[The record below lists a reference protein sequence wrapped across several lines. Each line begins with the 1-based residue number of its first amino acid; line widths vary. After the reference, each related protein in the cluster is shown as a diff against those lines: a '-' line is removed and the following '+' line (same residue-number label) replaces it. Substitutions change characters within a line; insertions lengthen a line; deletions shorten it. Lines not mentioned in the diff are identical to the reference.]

1 MNTNT
6 SLKPFLSERV
16 WPILRVL
23 VLQLLLMTGI
33 IGNLVG
39 WLVLVV
45 LVDQLHWLDI
55 DFHGQTLK
63 TISPEGKILGFV
75 ILFVVNLILVV
86 LAWRLLERKSLREML
101 WGFSCEQWK
110 PLAWG
115 LLAGLGEVLLT
126 FGCMLIF
133 GVARATWGLSVVPSK
148 TIVMALGWV
157 IASSILGPI
166 VEEALN
172 RGYWFQNIKR
182 GWGVV
187 PAIVITALLFGG
199 MHLLNPNAESL
210 GAVNIALSAT
220 TYALGMV
227 WLGSLWFPIGWHAA
241 WNFAQFFIVG
251 LPNSGLSVSFM
262 GLEGT
267 TILATELSGPHWLTG
282 GNFGMEAGL
291 IKTVILVGAIAAM
304 LWLKKHR
311 GQTTETAAYT

>member
-23 VLQLLLMTGI
+23 ALQLLLMTGI
-33 IGNLVG
+33 IGNLAG
-39 WLVLVV
+39 WLVLAV

-55 DFHGQTLK
+55 DFHGQTLE
-63 TISPEGKILGFV
+63 TISSEGRVLGFV
-75 ILFVVNLILVV
+75 ILSIVNLILVV
-86 LAWRLLERKSLREML
+86 LAWRLLERKSFREML
-101 WGFSCEQWK
+101 WRFSREQWK

-126 FGCMLIF
+126 FGCLLVF
-133 GVARATWGLSVVPSK
+133 GAARATWGLSVVPSK
-148 TIVMALGWV
+148 TIVIALGWV
-157 IASSILGPI
+157 LASSILAPI
-166 VEEALN
+166 LEEALN

-187 PAIVITALLFGG
+187 PATVITALLFGG
-199 MHLLNPNAESL
+199 MHLLNPNAEIL
-210 GAVNIALSAT
+210 GPVNIALNAIV
-220 TYALGMV
+220 YVLGMV

-251 LPNSGLSVSFM
+251 LPNSGISVSFM

-267 TILATELSGPHWLTG
+267 TVLATELPGPHWLTG
-282 GNFGMEAGL
+282 GGFGMEASL

-304 LWLKKHR
+304 LWLKQR
-311 GQTTETAAYT
+311 QGQITESAA